1 MVLVTGDDSAVSRKS
16 KFAQIVSGHYQ
27 VILATGQ
34 LVGEGMDVPDI
45 QVVVLA
51 FPLAFEGKL
60 AQYIGRIRG
69 AQKTV
74 YDYHDISTPFLDRQF
89 KKRKKFYKE
98 NGFVIS

>member
-1 MVLVTGDDSAVSRKS
+1 MAAPKREDLGYTPEPNVNDVHT
-16 KFAQIVSGHYQ
+16 
-27 VILATGQ
+27 ILGP
-34 LVGEGMDVPDI
+34 ES
-45 QVVVLA
+45 
-51 FPLAFEGKL
+51 AFEGKL